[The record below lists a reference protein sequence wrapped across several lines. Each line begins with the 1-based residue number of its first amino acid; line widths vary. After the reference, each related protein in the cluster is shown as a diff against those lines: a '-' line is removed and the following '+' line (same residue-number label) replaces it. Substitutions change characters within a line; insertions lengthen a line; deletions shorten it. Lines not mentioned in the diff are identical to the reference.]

1 MRKFYGEEIEM
12 KNILRNRDFFT
23 FETENRG
30 IIFYIMQVDYSKLW
44 ARYKEL
50 GHKNKTDLIEM
61 AGISTNI
68 LAKLTKGEFI
78 SMDSIQ
84 RICKALNCD
93 VGDICVINKVEGNS

>member
-1 MRKFYGEEIEM
+1 
-12 KNILRNRDFFT
+12 
-23 FETENRG
+23 
-30 IIFYIMQVDYSKLW
+30 MQVDYSKLW

-78 SMDSIQ
+78 SMVSS
-84 RICKALNCD
+84 D
-93 VGDICVINKVEGNS
+93 VKDFNRFLDERRKLMAAKIKDYYESLK

>member
-1 MRKFYGEEIEM
+1 
-12 KNILRNRDFFT
+12 
-23 FETENRG
+23 
-30 IIFYIMQVDYSKLW
+30 
-44 ARYKEL
+44 
-50 GHKNKTDLIEM
+50 M

-93 VGDICVINKVEGNS
+93 VGDICEINKVEGNS

>member
-1 MRKFYGEEIEM
+1 
-12 KNILRNRDFFT
+12 
-23 FETENRG
+23 
-30 IIFYIMQVDYSKLW
+30 MQVDYSKLW

-78 SMDSIQ
+78 SMVSSDVKDFN
-84 RICKALNCD
+84 RFLDERRRLMALK
-93 VGDICVINKVEGNS
+93 IKEYYESLK

>member
-1 MRKFYGEEIEM
+1 
-12 KNILRNRDFFT
+12 
-23 FETENRG
+23 
-30 IIFYIMQVDYSKLW
+30 MQVDYSKLW

-78 SMDSIQ
+78 SMVSS
-84 RICKALNCD
+84 D
-93 VGDICVINKVEGNS
+93 VKDFNRFLDERRKLMAAKIKEYYETLK

>member
-1 MRKFYGEEIEM
+1 MIFYTL
-12 KNILRNRDFFT
+12 KTQSCD
-23 FETENRG
+23 
-30 IIFYIMQVDYSKLW
+30 IIIYIMQVDYTKLW
-44 ARYKEL
+44 IRYKEM

-84 RICKALNCD
+84 RR
-93 VGDICVINKVEGNS
+93 VIIKSCGLPEKT

>member
-1 MRKFYGEEIEM
+1 
-12 KNILRNRDFFT
+12 
-23 FETENRG
+23 
-30 IIFYIMQVDYSKLW
+30 MQVDYSKLW

-78 SMDSIQ
+78 SMVSSDVKDFN
-84 RICKALNCD
+84 RFLDERRKLMALKIKD
-93 VGDICVINKVEGNS
+93 YYESLK

>member
-1 MRKFYGEEIEM
+1 
-12 KNILRNRDFFT
+12 
-23 FETENRG
+23 
-30 IIFYIMQVDYSKLW
+30 MQVDYSKLW

-50 GHKNKTDLIEM
+50 GHKNKTDRIEM

-93 VGDICVINKVEGNS
+93 VGDICVINKVKD